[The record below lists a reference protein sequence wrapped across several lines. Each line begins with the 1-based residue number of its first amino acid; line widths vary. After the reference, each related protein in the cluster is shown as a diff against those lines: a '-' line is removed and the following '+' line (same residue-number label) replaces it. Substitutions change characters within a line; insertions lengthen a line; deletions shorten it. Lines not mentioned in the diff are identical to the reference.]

1 MRTPRTPCLESE
13 NILTARR
20 SAVGWG
26 GGRTHLLLAFNQL
39 TIDHASL
46 SRRSI
51 VFTPDRRRGGGCSLA
66 AFLSPLIID
75 HARSFRHGVWLEG
88 AGRAGATEVNVLVLL
103 KRPVG

>member
-1 MRTPRTPCLESE
+1 MYLERPGEGEGGTHSLLALA
-13 NILTARR
+13 ILPLTTLPFRDEA
-20 SAVGWG
+20 SF
-26 GGRTHLLLAFNQL
+26 LLLTGAG
-39 TIDHASL
+39 
-46 SRRSI
+46 
-51 VFTPDRRRGGGCSLA
+51 GGGCSLA